1 LKHKPSKAARTEFD
15 HGVQS
20 WLKGRSEEAAEH
32 FTEAIRLDPDSVE
45 ARIDLGIIYVK
56 SGHPEKALD
65 QCEQGLALEP
75 NLAVLHTN
83 KAAALAML
91 NRWAEAEMVARRAV
105 QLDPRST
112 AAQYMVGLAMLM
124 QDKVTPEVVEHLAS
138 AAKTYAKAKMFL
150 IEVQEE
156 LKKKGPQ

>member
-1 LKHKPSKAARTEFD
+1 MPAREGGRIGTVLVRPGDLLLDFQGAQSPRGSHLCGVHPDRQNLLGSFGVKTDCGVDIVAKVRAFLFRVDPS
-15 HGVQS
+15 
-20 WLKGRSEEAAEH
+20 
-32 FTEAIRLDPDSVE
+32 
-45 ARIDLGIIYVK
+45 
-56 SGHPEKALD
+56 
-65 QCEQGLALEP
+65 
-75 NLAVLHTN
+75 
-83 KAAALAML
+83 
-91 NRWAEAEMVARRAV
+91 
-105 QLDPRST
+105 ST

>member
-1 LKHKPSKAARTEFD
+1 
-15 HGVQS
+15 
-20 WLKGRSEEAAEH
+20 
-32 FTEAIRLDPDSVE
+32 
-45 ARIDLGIIYVK
+45 
-56 SGHPEKALD
+56 
-65 QCEQGLALEP
+65 
-75 NLAVLHTN
+75 
-83 KAAALAML
+83 ML
-91 NRWAEAEMVARRAV
+91 NRWAEAEMAARRAV
-105 QLDPRST
+105 QLDPSST